1 MSISLVVF
9 KFDRGSNYSVFVNLD
24 GNLPLGLDVDAVVV
38 DFACFED
45 AIFLL
50 SVEVVAGFIGSEI
63 FDGMLSI
70 FS

>member
-1 MSISLVVF
+1 M
-9 KFDRGSNYSVFVNLD
+9 D